1 MAAYARALCLH
12 RIAGYGMP
20 NSNKQN
26 DLSSGWIP
34 TRATAAGLS
43 LKYALLGSLWILLSG
58 WLLHHLVKDTNLAA
72 SLETVKGWF
81 FVTVTAFLLYLA
93 LDRYFREIRKSA
105 QLLQDSERRWQFAL
119 ESAGH
124 GVWDWNPQT
133 DKVFFSVSWKSMLG
147 FEPHEIENT
156 LDEWKSRVHP
166 EDLPR
171 VLNEIEQHFAGK
183 TPVYVSE
190 HRLRCKDGN
199 YIWILDQGKI
209 MSRTRDGKPLR
220 VLGTHLDITERK
232 LADQALRESEG
243 KWRSYIEN
251 APVGVLVADA
261 TGRLLEVNK
270 AAEEMLGY
278 EPGGLLNIRIM
289 DLPAEEMTDAASQY
303 LAKVTQKGQAD
314 GQFLLRRKDGS
325 RIWAFSRASKIP
337 GERFMAILQD
347 ITELKRNEQEKAEL
361 ESHLQR
367 AQKMESI
374 GRLAGGVAHDFNN
387 MLGAI
392 LGYVEFALEQVDCKH
407 PVYADLEE
415 IRKAAKR
422 SADLTQQLLAFA
434 RKQEVAPKVLDVNN
448 TIAGVLKM
456 LHRLIG
462 EHIELEWSPGAEVWS
477 IEMDPSQIDQIL
489 TNLLVNARDAIVDIG
504 RIIIRTENHTLDE
517 QYCACHPGFL
527 PGEYVA
533 LAVSDN
539 GRGMDEETQKQIF
552 EPFFTT
558 KGIGKG
564 TGLGLAT
571 IYGIVKQNG
580 GFIYVDSVLGQG
592 TTFKIYLPRYLGNPV
607 GTYGNGKSNPE
618 MRGQETVLLVEDE
631 PSLLKM
637 TTRMLQ
643 QQGYIVLAAPSPME
657 AMRIAREHT
666 RGIQI
671 LVTDLVM
678 PEMNG
683 RDLAKTMLTFYPHI
697 KRLFISGYSAIGD
710 ASDPISPQTKL
721 EPDAHFLHKPF
732 SMRELAAA
740 VRRSLDSN

>member
-1 MAAYARALCLH
+1 
-12 RIAGYGMP
+12 
-20 NSNKQN
+20 
-26 DLSSGWIP
+26 
-34 TRATAAGLS
+34 
-43 LKYALLGSLWILLSG
+43 
-58 WLLHHLVKDTNLAA
+58 
-72 SLETVKGWF
+72 
-81 FVTVTAFLLYLA
+81 
-93 LDRYFREIRKSA
+93 
-105 QLLQDSERRWQFAL
+105 
-119 ESAGH
+119 
-124 GVWDWNPQT
+124 
-133 DKVFFSVSWKSMLG
+133 
-147 FEPHEIENT
+147 
-156 LDEWKSRVHP
+156 
-166 EDLPR
+166 
-171 VLNEIEQHFAGK
+171 
-183 TPVYVSE
+183 
-190 HRLRCKDGN
+190 
-199 YIWILDQGKI
+199 
-209 MSRTRDGKPLR
+209 
-220 VLGTHLDITERK
+220 
-232 LADQALRESEG
+232 
-243 KWRSYIEN
+243 
-251 APVGVLVADA
+251 
-261 TGRLLEVNK
+261 
-270 AAEEMLGY
+270 
-278 EPGGLLNIRIM
+278 
-289 DLPAEEMTDAASQY
+289 
-303 LAKVTQKGQAD
+303 
-314 GQFLLRRKDGS
+314 
-325 RIWAFSRASKIP
+325 
-337 GERFMAILQD
+337 
-347 ITELKRNEQEKAEL
+347 
-361 ESHLQR
+361 
-367 AQKMESI
+367 
-374 GRLAGGVAHDFNN
+374 
-387 MLGAI
+387 
-392 LGYVEFALEQVDCKH
+392 
-407 PVYADLEE
+407 
-415 IRKAAKR
+415 
-422 SADLTQQLLAFA
+422 
-434 RKQEVAPKVLDVNN
+434 
-448 TIAGVLKM
+448 
-456 LHRLIG
+456 
-462 EHIELEWSPGAEVWS
+462 
-477 IEMDPSQIDQIL
+477 
-489 TNLLVNARDAIVDIG
+489 
-504 RIIIRTENHTLDE
+504 
-517 QYCACHPGFL
+517 L